1 MEPTKIL
8 NVKIISPTQ
17 TIFQGQAL
25 SVSSA
30 NSTGKFDI
38 LPYHANF
45 ITMVQKVPII
55 LRVKKKDAD
64 AKAEMGLELFDNLF
78 GKNVE
83 EVKYDFDLAII
94 FTKDNNV
101 SIYTQ
106 IQPQF

>member
-1 MEPTKIL
+1 MATNVL
-8 NVKIISPTQ
+8 NVKIVSPTQ
-17 TIFQGQAL
+17 TLFEGQAY

-45 ITMVQKVPII
+45 ITMVQKTPII

-64 AKAEMGLELFDNLF
+64 AKADLGLEVLDNLF
-78 GKNVE
+78 GKNIE
-83 EVKYDFDLAII
+83 EVKYDLDLAII

-101 SIYTQ
+101 NIYTQ

>member
-1 MEPTKIL
+1 MATNVL

-17 TIFQGQAL
+17 TIFEGEAF

-30 NSTGKFDI
+30 NSAGSFDI

-45 ITMVQKVPII
+45 ITMVQKTPIV
-55 LRVKKKDAD
+55 LRVKKKDAEL
-64 AKAEMGLELFDNLF
+64 KTELGIEMFDNLF

-94 FTKDNNV
+94 FTKENNV

>member
-1 MEPTKIL
+1 MATNIL

-17 TIFQGQAL
+17 TIFQGEAY

-45 ITMVQKVPII
+45 ITMIQKTPII
-55 LRVKKKDAD
+55 LRVKKKESEKKTDIGF
-64 AKAEMGLELFDNLF
+64 ELLENLF
-78 GKNVE
+78 GSSLE
-83 EVKYDFDLAII
+83 EIKYDFDLAII